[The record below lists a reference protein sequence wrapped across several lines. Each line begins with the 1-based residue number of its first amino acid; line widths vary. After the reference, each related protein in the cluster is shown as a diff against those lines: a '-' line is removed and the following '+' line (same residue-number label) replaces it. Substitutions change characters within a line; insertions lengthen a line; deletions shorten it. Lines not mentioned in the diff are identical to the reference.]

1 MTLYFDNTLF
11 TVTMDNAESIH
22 FNEYEY
28 DPRMEYDDGIEFDY
42 LDNDTKNTVSHSHSH
57 SYNDEVGTN
66 GFNQSELNGLASEK
80 WKCIKLNDQVV
91 MVSTLGHLK
100 QYGDVFAMSSEGIQ
114 YPGTPYRYYPI
125 GDKNYFVHE
134 LVWFAFCGD
143 VTDGHEI
150 RHKPH
155 YVQTRAHKLYTNRL
169 ECITI
174 LPSTITKVSV

>member
-1 MTLYFDNTLF
+1 
-11 TVTMDNAESIH
+11 MDDCINL
-22 FNEYEY
+22 NEHEY
-28 DPRMEYDDGIEFDY
+28 DPRMEYDEGLEFEY
-42 LDNDTKNTVSHSHSH
+42 LDSDSKNTVAHD
-57 SYNDEVGTN
+57 DEIVGALHENN
-66 GFNQSELNGLASEK
+66 GIAPEK
-80 WKCIKLNDQVV
+80 WTRIKLNGQIL
-91 MVSTLGHLK
+91 MVSTMGRMK
-100 QYGDVFAMSSEGIQ
+100 PYGDIFAVSSEGVQ

-143 VTDGHEI
+143 VTAGHEI

-174 LPSTITKVSV
+174 LPSTITKVSI